1 MKYLFPAILA
11 LLVGYILWQLRR
23 ERISLNYDVTES
35 DSFPRDAGV
44 GKYFI
49 IKLRNS
55 GNKAVQDI
63 AINIDFGSDVI
74 ESFSFSDEQLVSDI
88 KQTKSYLRSKL
99 ALLNP
104 KEVLSITITALSKE
118 YIGSPKVIAR
128 ALGATATVTEDGS
141 NIQDTL
147 QLLTVSFAVAT
158 IIMAVSVYLTFDIF
172 TQPFPKSIDSMTRDL
187 EKISSRLS
195 ETVPSTDALNE
206 LIRKRVQGEPDVAQ
220 HIFSIFNRAGIS
232 HLFADLIEKNGEMRY
247 WKTGAY
253 LMHRFLRDK
262 ENRERYITAMSKLIE
277 VDGIAPSSLGFNLY
291 LLAKMEQ
298 HRGNADRALKYLE
311 ECKKQAPL
319 MYDYLMAQDPAYDTK
334 AVEDYFAKGRTKSI
348 N

>member
-1 MKYLFPAILA
+1 LPAIFA

-35 DSFPRDAGV
+35 ESFPRDAGV

-55 GNKAVQDI
+55 GNKAIQDI
-63 AINIDFGSDVI
+63 AINIDFDSDVI
-74 ESFSFSDEQLVSDI
+74 ETISFSDKQLVSDI
-88 KQTKSYLRSKL
+88 EQTKSYLRSNL

-104 KEVLSITITALSKE
+104 KEVLRITITALSKE
-118 YIGSPKVIAR
+118 YVGSPKVIAR
-128 ALGATATVTEDGS
+128 AIGATATVTEDAF
-141 NIQDTL
+141 NIQDS
-147 QLLTVSFAVAT
+147 LLLFAASVALAMTAVAGY
-158 IIMAVSVYLTFDIF
+158 VTFDIF
-172 TQPFPKSIDSMTRDL
+172 TKPSPSSAEAIVSMNTEL
-187 EKISSRLS
+187 ERIRSVLS
-195 ETVPSTDALNE
+195 ETVSSADALNE
-206 LIRKRVQGEPDVAQ
+206 LIRKREQGEPNAAQ
-220 HIFSIFNRAGIS
+220 HIFSIFNRSGIS
-232 HLFADLIEKNGEMRY
+232 HLFPDLIEKNGEMQY

-277 VDGIAPSSLGFNLY
+277 VDRIAPSSLGFNLY
-291 LLAKMEQ
+291 LLAKMEH

-311 ECKKQAPL
+311 ECKKRAPL